1 MKVATAEQLRQLVLP
16 GTADPQT
23 VRNACKDLRHAGLV
37 ETVGKTSRL
46 GAGGRPVT
54 RQLWNL
60 TTAGLAAAASELGRP
75 VKEMGGTAR
84 EAAKAGAAHALA
96 VTDTIDAIRQLAPLP
111 TPPFRSSGPKS
122 AASGPSGRSGAL
134 GGLGDLAGLLRG
146 AGCRRSLHRAQQLLP
161 SDPGVDRR
169 LRHHHRT
176 DSEESMT
183 IPVPGPITDEPS
195 IWTAL
200 LGQDLTIRH
209 VQVGEWNTRVLEAGS
224 GEETVVLLHGVGGHL
239 EAYARNIPA
248 LAARYRVIAY
258 DYPGHG
264 LTTPAPRPL
273 ELPDY
278 VTHLISLL
286 DTLGVERAHL
296 NGESLGGWIA
306 VKTAYAHPERVSRIV
321 LNTPGGALSDP
332 AVRKRIR
339 TLSQGAADDPSDER
353 IRARVSWLMAD
364 PASVTQE
371 LVDVRRTL
379 YAQPPFAE
387 SMRNIMCLQEADV
400 RARNMITDD
409 ELAAITEAALV
420 VWTSDDPSGPAA
432 VGLRM
437 AEKLPNGRF
446 ELVEGAGH
454 WPQWERHRR
463 FNELVLNFLGQ

>member
-1 MKVATAEQLRQLVLP
+1 M
-16 GTADPQT
+16 
-23 VRNACKDLRHAGLV
+23 
-37 ETVGKTSRL
+37 
-46 GAGGRPVT
+46 
-54 RQLWNL
+54 
-60 TTAGLAAAASELGRP
+60 
-75 VKEMGGTAR
+75 
-84 EAAKAGAAHALA
+84 
-96 VTDTIDAIRQLAPLP
+96 
-111 TPPFRSSGPKS
+111 
-122 AASGPSGRSGAL
+122 
-134 GGLGDLAGLLRG
+134 
-146 AGCRRSLHRAQQLLP
+146 
-161 SDPGVDRR
+161 
-169 LRHHHRT
+169 
-176 DSEESMT
+176 
-183 IPVPGPITDEPS
+183 
-195 IWTAL
+195 
-200 LGQDLTIRH
+200 
-209 VQVGEWNTRVLEAGS
+209 
-224 GEETVVLLHGVGGHL
+224 
-239 EAYARNIPA
+239 
-248 LAARYRVIAY
+248 
-258 DYPGHG
+258 
-264 LTTPAPRPL
+264 
-273 ELPDY
+273 
-278 VTHLISLL
+278 
-286 DTLGVERAHL
+286 
-296 NGESLGGWIA
+296 A